1 VARQGD
7 PGRRLAIT
15 LLAVAFV
22 LTLFGGRLVQL
33 QGMQSAMYKKL
44 AAQERLTTVQL
55 HGMRGTIYGAGGQ
68 QPLAMTLE
76 TFTVVADPTQ
86 IKPVAGHPRLDK
98 PAAAALLAPLLGL
111 PAAQVLDKLAHPSS
125 PRYVKLEA
133 GVGVRAG
140 DAISALKLPGIN
152 LQPVYVRK
160 TPDGS
165 PTANIVG
172 FTNDPANDGN
182 IIGQSGIELEYN
194 SLLSGHNGSEEAYT
208 GTNGEVIPLE
218 GSSVTPA
225 TDGSDITL
233 TIIPALQLAA
243 QQACQQQVAK
253 MHARDCTVVVM
264 SPQTGDILA
273 LAQWPTVS
281 QADIQSGKA
290 SVAQATDLPVQ
301 NVFDP
306 GSTAKIITA
315 AAALEQGGLTP
326 ASAYDIPYGLLRGG
340 LVIHDAEWGRGE
352 RYTLAGI
359 IAHSS
364 NVGMAQVASTVSP
377 AVQYRYLRN
386 FGLGQPT
393 GLGLPGESA
402 GILPPPSQWWASE
415 RYTLAY
421 GQGVSV
427 TALQMAS
434 VYATLANGGIRVPP
448 RIVAGTTSPSG
459 KYRPAAPSPSRQVIQ
474 PATARELIQILQQVP
489 GVDAA
494 GGMPVGNMPGYAIA
508 GKTGTSNE
516 SGPNCPKTTPLCEY
530 GSSYI
535 GMAPGDK
542 PQVVVAVNV
551 QAPDKKFGHFG
562 ATVAGP
568 VFDQIMNFAVQTLQI
583 PPDGATVPY
592 VRLTAP

>member
-1 VARQGD
+1 M
-7 PGRRLAIT
+7 
-15 LLAVAFV
+15 

-33 QGMQSAMYKKL
+33 QGMQSATYKKL
-44 AAQERLTTVQL
+44 AASERLKNVPL
-55 HGMRGTIYGAGGQ
+55 YGMRGTIYGAGSA

-86 IKPVAGHPRLDK
+86 IKPMAGYPRLDK
-98 PAAAALLAPLLGL
+98 STVAAKLAPLLGV
-111 PAAQVLDKLAHPSS
+111 PAAQLLG
-125 PRYVKLEA
+125 KLEHPTSPKNVELKA
-133 GVGVRAG
+133 GLSARTR
-140 DAISALKLPGIN
+140 DAISALNLPGIYS
-152 LQPVYVRK
+152 QAVDVRV

-172 FTNDPANDGN
+172 FTNDPASDGN
-182 IIGQSGIELEYN
+182 ITGQSGIELVYN
-194 SLLSGHNGSEEAYT
+194 SLLSGHNGSEVAYK
-208 GTNGEVIPLE
+208 GTNGEIIPLE
-218 GSSVTPA
+218 GSSVKPA

-264 SPQTGDILA
+264 NPKTGDILA
-273 LAQWPTVS
+273 MAQWPTVS
-281 QADIQSGKA
+281 QADIQAGRA

-315 AAALEQGGLTP
+315 AAALEHGGVTP
-326 ASAYDIPYGLLRGG
+326 MTAYDIPYGLLRGG
-340 LVIHDAEWGRGE
+340 LVIHDAEWGPGE

-364 NVGMAQVASTVSP
+364 NVGMAQVAATISP
-377 AVQYRYLRN
+377 QLQYQYLRN
-386 FGLGQPT
+386 FGLGQPS

-402 GILPPPSQWWASE
+402 GILPQPSQWWASE
-415 RYTLAY
+415 HYTLAY

-434 VYATLANGGIRVPP
+434 VYATLANGGVRVQP
-448 RIVAGTTSPSG
+448 RIIAGTTTPSG
-459 KYRPAAPSPSRQVIQ
+459 KYRPAAASPSRRVIQ
-474 PATARELIQILQQVP
+474 PATARQLIQILQQVP
-489 GVDAA
+489 VVDAA
-494 GGMPVGNMPGYAIA
+494 GGQPVGNMGGYAIA

-530 GSSYI
+530 GSSFI

-568 VFDQIMNFAVQTLQI
+568 VFDQVMNFAVQTLQI

>member
-1 VARQGD
+1 M
-7 PGRRLAIT
+7 

-33 QGMQSAMYKKL
+33 QGMQSAAYKKM
-44 AAQERLTTVQL
+44 AASERLTTVPL
-55 HGMRGTIYGAGGQ
+55 HGMRGTIYGAGGR

-76 TFTVVADPTQ
+76 TFTAVADSTQ
-86 IKPVAGHPRLDK
+86 IKPMAGYPRLDK
-98 PAAAALLAPLLGL
+98 ATVAAKLAPLLGM
-111 PAAQVLDKLAHPSS
+111 PAAQLLDRLQHPGAS
-125 PRYVKLEA
+125 PRDVKLKA
-133 GVGVRAG
+133 GLSARTR
-140 DAISALKLPGIN
+140 DAVSALNLPGIY
-152 LQPVYVRK
+152 LKPVDVRT

-172 FTNDPANDGN
+172 FTNDPASDGN
-182 IIGQSGIELEYN
+182 IVGQSGIELVYN

-233 TIIPALQLAA
+233 TIIPELQMDA

-264 SPQTGDILA
+264 NPKTGDILA
-273 LAQWPTVS
+273 MAQWPTVS
-281 QADIQSGKA
+281 QADIQSGRA
-290 SVAQATDLPVQ
+290 SVSQATDLPVQ
-301 NVFDP
+301 DVFDP

-315 AAALEQGGLTP
+315 AAALEHGGVTP
-326 ASAYDIPYGLLRGG
+326 MSAYDIPYGLLRGG
-340 LVIHDAEWGRGE
+340 LVIHDAEWSPGE

-364 NVGMAQVASTVSP
+364 NVGMAQVAATISP
-377 AVQYRYLRN
+377 RLQYQYLRN
-386 FGLGQPT
+386 FGLGQST

-402 GILPPPSQWWASE
+402 GILPQPSQWWASE

-434 VYATLANGGIRVPP
+434 VYATLANGGVRVQP
-448 RIVAGTTSPSG
+448 RIVAGTASPSG
-459 KYRPAAPSPSRQVIQ
+459 KYQAAAPSPSRRVIQ

-489 GVDAA
+489 VVDAA

-516 SGPNCPKTTPLCEY
+516 NGPNCPKSTPLCEY
-530 GSSYI
+530 GSSFI
-535 GMAPGDK
+535 GMAPGDN

-568 VFDQIMNFAVQTLQI
+568 VFDQVMNFAVQTLQI